1 MNALRRSVRDREFQI
16 VKDPADWTVGTHLEA
31 YDVRQLWCE
40 AVVLAESGEGYS
52 RKLYVHY
59 VGWSARW
66 DEWLFVHGGQLRPL
80 SGPIRCLPPVARRR
94 ARPPPS
100 CPSVRLI
107 HRDPQSL
114 ESDSPRQEHL
124 SIGVI
129 SGRVRTPT
137 SSGSYCF
144 CDKADT
150 RDPQAEHGRPPIQAE
165 LTSCPTQPDG
175 YDCCGTWG
183 CILEDRHTG
192 LHIIPTCTARR
203 RRSASDAGLPMHAP
217 RSRRPRT
224 ESAANASSAQSAA
237 LLAPDASASIT
248 GSALFVP
255 ALRPSHIGP
264 EVSESFSRVL
274 THRPVHA
281 LSMPAAGTTTA
292 VEVGIAAV
300 PSSTVI
306 PTPVHPTGL
315 SGTMSGPTRAPWL
328 HGSAGGQASPYDAC
342 SVLAAPVEGDLP
354 YDSVMSALGLRMRAP
369 PAAAAHMGRLCAK
382 MRLSHPLRE
391 PLLTDEGGVDAPS
404 GCTSEEDAG
413 GEDLE
418 DGDGDHSEQSTSVDG
433 RAAHDEDEASLR
445 LGGPPALPPLILQ
458 PSSRGS
464 SPLFSRCDS
473 HCSNCSHPSSRSSP
487 SLSSVL
493 HSRQL
498 VRPPTL
504 KSPTVLITAC
514 SYANVAGL
522 VRPLV
527 EVPAE
532 ARAIQDAFPSH
543 ATTRLDDPS
552 VDALAAALPGHNTWF
567 FLGHGDAMVRGE
579 RMPLFVGDN
588 GRCANG
594 LQAISHEALVSTLA
608 AALPS
613 RSNAH
618 LRLVVLNGCKTL
630 PLADAILR
638 RCTSVQHVVCWQSSS
653 HSGAAAVFG
662 SSLAR
667 GLAESGARPRGVR
680 RAFEGAKAAVLRQLE
695 PGRLTGGAP
704 VGLPKYV
711 FEDPED
717 LVKVHARCPCS
728 PRCGHGFVCPLV
740 GRLITPGR
748 ATHRQLPPMAAG
760 LPCFL
765 SREVDSEGMAAAERG
780 NGVRGRFEA
789 R

>member
-1 MNALRRSVRDREFQI
+1 MADEDALRSVRDREFQI
-16 VKDPADWTVGTHLEA
+16 VQDPADWTVGSHLEA

-40 AVVLAESGEGYS
+40 AVVLAESGEGDS
-52 RKLYVHY
+52 RKLQVHY

-66 DEWLFVHGGQLRPL
+66 DEWLFVRGGQLRPL
-80 SGPIRCLPPVARRR
+80 SGPILCLPPGARRR
-94 ARPPPS
+94 ARPPPP
-100 CPSVRLI
+100 CPRVRLI
-107 HRDPQSL
+107 HQDPKSV
-114 ESDSPRQEHL
+114 ESDSPRQVHP

-129 SGRVRTPT
+129 SGRFRTPT
-137 SSGSYCF
+137 PPGYFCF
-144 CDKADT
+144 FEEAVT
-150 RDPQAEHGRPPIQAE
+150 RDSQAEHGRPLIQAE
-165 LTSCPTQPDG
+165 LTSRPTQPDG

-192 LHIIPTCTARR
+192 LHIIPACTTRR
-203 RRSASDAGLPMHAP
+203 RRSASDAGLP

-224 ESAANASSAQSAA
+224 LTEFSSAQPAVS
-237 LLAPDASASIT
+237 LAPDASASIL

-255 ALRPSHIGP
+255 TLRPSHIGP
-264 EVSESFSRVL
+264 EVSESSSMVL
-274 THRPVHA
+274 AHRPVHA

-292 VEVGIAAV
+292 AIGTAEVAAV
-300 PSSTVI
+300 PASTVN
-306 PTPVHPTGL
+306 PTAVHPTGF
-315 SGTMSGPTRAPWL
+315 SGTTSGPTRAPWL
-328 HGSAGGQASPYDAC
+328 HGSAGGRASPYSC
-342 SVLAAPVEGDLP
+342 SLHAAPVEGDLP
-354 YDSVMSALGLRMRAP
+354 YDSVMSALGSRMRAP
-369 PAAAAHMGRLCAK
+369 SAAAAHMERMCFK
-382 MRLSHPLRE
+382 MRISHPLRE

-413 GEDLE
+413 GEDLG
-418 DGDGDHSEQSTSVDG
+418 DGDGDHSELSTSVDG

-464 SPLFSRCDS
+464 SPLFSRCES
-473 HCSNCSHPSSRSSP
+473 RCLNCSHPSYRSSRSI
-487 SLSSVL
+487 SSAIR
-493 HSRQL
+493 SRQL
-498 VRPPTL
+498 VRPPTF

-532 ARAIQDAFPSH
+532 ARAIQDAFPAH

-608 AALPS
+608 AALTS
-613 RSNAH
+613 RSNMH

-638 RCTSVQHVVCWQSSS
+638 RCASVQHVVCWQSSS

-662 SSLAR
+662 GALAR
-667 GLAESGARPRGVR
+667 GLAESGGRPHGVR

-695 PGRLTGGAP
+695 PGRLAGGAP

-711 FEDPED
+711 LEDPED

-765 SREVDSEGMAAAERG
+765 SREVNER
-780 NGVRGRFEA
+780 
-789 R
+789 